1 MTERTLPAVA
11 FPVPSR
17 SAGARTHRAV
27 AAPVVR
33 RLDAQA
39 RTATQR
45 KDPLLTT
52 SARAG
57 MLLGASAAVYAVTL
71 AGVAAFQSHDDRSLV
86 AQGQPV
92 SDAVAQRRAANDRLQ
107 ATLDALDGQL
117 TTLGASYAATG
128 QSVSGYETQLTALS
142 SLVSPA
148 NGSATAT
155 PTSASRPTVSTT
167 RVTTS
172 SSSSSTASTSSS
184 SSSTA
189 STSTAAAA
197 PAAAAPAPTAKPAA
211 AAPPPVTTTTTASG
225 KHP

>member
-1 MTERTLPAVA
+1 MTERTLPAIA

-27 AAPVVR
+27 AVPLER
-33 RLDAQA
+33 RLDAPA
-39 RTATQR
+39 RPATHR

-57 MLLGASAAVYAVTL
+57 MLIGASAAVYAVTL

-86 AQGQPV
+86 AQDQPV

-107 ATLDALDGQL
+107 ATLDVLDGQL

-142 SLVSPA
+142 SLVSPV

-172 SSSSSTASTSSS
+172 TSSSSSS

-189 STSTAAAA
+189 STSTASV
-197 PAAAAPAPTAKPAA
+197 AAAPAPTAKPAA

>member
-1 MTERTLPAVA
+1 VTERTLPAVA

-17 SAGARTHRAV
+17 SAGARTRRAV
-27 AAPVVR
+27 AVPVALR
-33 RLDAQA
+33 TDAQA
-39 RTATQR
+39 RTAVRR

-57 MLLGASAAVYAVTL
+57 MLIGASAAVYAVTL
-71 AGVAAFQSHDDRSLV
+71 AGVAAFQSHDDRALV
-86 AQGQPV
+86 AQDQPV

-107 ATLDALDGQL
+107 ATLAALDGQL

-128 QSVSGYETQLTALS
+128 QSVSGYEAQLTALA
-142 SLVSPA
+142 SLVSPIA
-148 NGSATAT
+148 GSATTT
-155 PTSASRPTVSTT
+155 PAKVSLPTVSTT

-172 SSSSSTASTSSS
+172 TSSSSSS